1 MCCQH
6 ERRGAEKQVGQEF
19 GIMSNPG
26 SLLAAL
32 VQVVLVSTAEVT
44 PRLLGVTETVRRT
57 TGQNLFAFFSF
68 SLKTI
73 FYRLDR
79 Q

>member
-19 GIMSNPG
+19 GFMSNPE

-44 PRLLGVTETVRRT
+44 PRLLGVT
-57 TGQNLFAFFSF
+57 
-68 SLKTI
+68 
-73 FYRLDR
+73 
-79 Q
+79 